1 MWTRVN
7 DIDRMF
13 TTIDLLRSRMNRMF
27 TDPNGSYGENSGWR
41 VVGSFP
47 KTNMHDNGDSFKV
60 IAEVPGVAKED
71 LNIRVQG
78 NYLELSG
85 TRRSEV
91 PEGYKAHRVERS
103 TSSFS
108 RSFTLATEV
117 DADRIEA
124 VLKDGLLTLVLPKA
138 ESAKPRQITIN

>member
-13 TTIDLLRSRMNRMF
+13 STMDLLRSRMNRMF
-27 TDPNGSYGENSGWR
+27 TDFDGSYGESSGWR

-47 KTNMHDNGDSFKV
+47 KTNMYDNGDSFKV

-71 LNIRVQG
+71 LSIKIQG

-85 TRRSEV
+85 TRKSEV
-91 PEGYKAHRVERS
+91 PEGYNAHRVERD
-103 TSSFS
+103 TSSFT
-108 RSFTLATEV
+108 RSFTLSADV

-124 VLKDGLLTLVLPKA
+124 VLKDGLLTLVMPKA
-138 ESAKPRQITIN
+138 ESAKPRQISIH

>member
-13 TTIDLLRSRMNRMF
+13 TAMDLLRSRMNRMF
-27 TDPNGSYGENSGWR
+27 SDFDRSYGENTGWR
-41 VVGSFP
+41 IVGSFP
-47 KTNMHDNGDSFKV
+47 KTNMYDNGDSFQV

-71 LNIRVQG
+71 LNIRIQG

-85 TRRSEV
+85 TRKSEA
-91 PEGYKAHRVERS
+91 PEGYTAHRVERDI
-103 TSSFS
+103 SSFS
-108 RSFTLATEV
+108 RSFTLSAEI

-124 VLKDGLLTLVLPKA
+124 VLKDGMLTLVLPKA
-138 ESAKPRQITIN
+138 ESAKPKQIAIN